1 MKRTNQKL
9 FQKRQCLLE
18 QMMALQLLVQGS
30 YLERFSSCSRPNCSC
45 HKGRKHGPR
54 SYLVVY
60 EGKKQRQVYVP
71 QAQREPIREG
81 IRQHEELRAIVKEI
95 TRINLRLMRAR
106 ALAASEPTPR
116 KGGKRHE

>member
-1 MKRTNQKL
+1 MNQTTRKL
-9 FQKRQCLLE
+9 IQKRHVLLKRLA
-18 QMMALQLLVQGS
+18 ALQLLVQGS

-45 HKGRKHGPR
+45 HNGKKHGPR

-60 EGKKQRQVYVP
+60 EGKKQRQIYIP
-71 QAQREPIREG
+71 QEQCKPIQEG

-95 TRINLRLMRAR
+95 TRINVRLMRDR
-106 ALAASEPTPR
+106 ALATSEPTPR

>member
-1 MKRTNQKL
+1 MNQTTRKL
-9 FQKRQCLLE
+9 IQKRQVLLE
-18 QMMALQLLVQGS
+18 RLAALQLLVQGS

-45 HKGRKHGPR
+45 HKGSKHGPR

-71 QAQREPIREG
+71 QAQRKSIQEG
-81 IRQHEELRAIVKEI
+81 IRQHEDLRVIVKEI
-95 TRINLRLMRAR
+95 TRINVRLMRER

>member
-1 MKRTNQKL
+1 MKQTDRAL
-9 FQKRQCLLE
+9 IRKREVLLE
-18 QMMALQLLVQGS
+18 RLAELPLLVHGS

-45 HKGRKHGPR
+45 HNGKRHGPR

-71 QAQREPIREG
+71 QAQRDLIREG

-95 TRINLRLMRAR
+95 TRINVQLMRTR
-106 ALAASEPTPR
+106 TLAASRPTPR
-116 KGGKRHE
+116 KRGKRHE